1 MNIVIQKS
9 YFAVRIS
16 GIVRVCKETYKLHK
30 LASPAGILPKKA
42 MRKDIGGW
50 KLNTGFRR
58 TARVYLAADL

>member
-1 MNIVIQKS
+1 
-9 YFAVRIS
+9 
-16 GIVRVCKETYKLHK
+16 VRVCKETYKFHK

-50 KLNTGFRR
+50 KLSTGFRR